1 MFENCTSLSELNAER
16 IKLSSNV
23 DLVELNNAYN
33 AARTKIINSRN
44 HYVKLTPIFPKL
56 EPVTKYCG
64 VPVVG
69 RSTKEG
75 FLMMTEK
82 GFLF

>member
-16 IKLSSNV
+16 IKLSSSTNI
-23 DLVELNNAYN
+23 VELNNAYN
-33 AARTKIINSRN
+33 EARAKIINSRN
-44 HYVKLTPIFPKL
+44 HYVKLNPILPKL

-69 RSTKEG
+69 RSTEEG
-75 FLMMTEK
+75 FIMLTEK